1 MPEPAGPK
9 GSAAPRTVRTPT
21 RRRRR
26 LGPFVAAPVLAI
38 LAVVI
43 WAVAT
48 LGPASDRIADAFP
61 LKGKAAPLIEGT
73 TIAGTNLRLGDYQ
86 GRWVLVNF
94 MASWCNPCK
103 KEHPELVKF
112 AESHDAVGDA
122 AVISVAA
129 NDSEAD
135 AKAFFAERGGN
146 WPVLVDSDGTWAT
159 KYGMIKLPESYLV
172 SPSGVVVAKFI
183 SVITAAKVDELIA
196 RFEGAT
202 TTATAVAS

>member
-1 MPEPAGPK
+1 
-9 GSAAPRTVRTPT
+9 V
-21 RRRRR
+21 
-26 LGPFVAAPVLAI
+26 PVLVV
-38 LAVVI
+38 LAVII

-61 LKGKAAPLIEGT
+61 LKGKAAPLIEGD
-73 TIAGTNLRLGDYQ
+73 TIAGTKLRLGDYQ

-112 AESHDAVGDA
+112 AETHDAMGDA

-146 WPVLVDSDGTWAT
+146 WPVIVDSDGTWAT

-183 SVITAAKVDELIA
+183 SVITAEAVDGLIA
-196 RFEGAT
+196 QFEAAARQSSTMT
-202 TTATAVAS
+202 TVAS

>member
-1 MPEPAGPK
+1 M
-9 GSAAPRTVRTPT
+9 VRTSA

-26 LGPFVAAPVLAI
+26 LGPFVAVPVLLV
-38 LAVVI
+38 LAVII

-61 LKGKAAPLIEGT
+61 LKGKAAPLIEGD
-73 TIAGTNLRLGDYQ
+73 TIAGTKLRLGDYQ

-103 KEHPELVKF
+103 KEHPELVEF
-112 AESHDAVGDA
+112 AEAHDAKGDA

-135 AKAFFAERGGN
+135 ARAFFAERGGN

-183 SVITAAKVDELIA
+183 SVITAEAVDSLIA
-196 RFEGAT
+196 QFEDAARQASAAT
-202 TTATAVAS
+202 TVAS